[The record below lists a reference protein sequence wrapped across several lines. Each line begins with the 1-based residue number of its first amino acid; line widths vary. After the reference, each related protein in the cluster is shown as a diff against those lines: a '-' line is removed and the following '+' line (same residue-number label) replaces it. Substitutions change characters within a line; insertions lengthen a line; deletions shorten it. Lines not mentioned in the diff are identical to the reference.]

1 MKPLLAIASG
11 CLVLTSPAFA
21 AESAQLDE
29 INVTATRTARTVDET
44 LAPVEVITRPEIERS
59 QAINLIDLLAGRPGI
74 DLVSRG
80 GYGSVSSLFLRGT
93 KSEHL
98 LVLIDGVRIGSVSS
112 GGPSLHTL
120 PLSQIERIE
129 IVRGPRSSLYGADAV
144 GGVIQI
150 FTRKG
155 ETGIHPSASITVG
168 SNNTKDIS
176 ASLSAGTKQTRYHLG
191 LAYLET
197 DGISA
202 IKDNNPD
209 DDGYSNRSLNASLGH
224 TFSGGQQVDLQ
235 FLRTQGSVEYDDSF
249 DITGRYENDFVQQ
262 VANAKL
268 SFTPLE
274 SWDVIL
280 TLGESRDE
288 TDDLVYGE
296 INTRRKQASWQND
309 LNLTQ
314 NQILTAGIDLLRD
327 SVSGS
332 LTYAE
337 DTRDNQAIF
346 TQYQGAFG
354 QLNLTAG
361 LRHDD
366 NEAFGNHTTGNLSL
380 GHAITSQ
387 VRGILSY
394 GTAFR
399 APSFNDLYYPG
410 FSNPELQPEESTSYE
425 LGFTGDP
432 GWGSWE
438 LRAFRT
444 EIDNMIQYNPNA
456 GKPENIAAARIDGL
470 ETRIDTRLLDW
481 DLSTSLTL
489 LDPRDES
496 TDQVLQRR
504 ARKTLRIDADRTFGK
519 TGLGLSFIAQG
530 SREDLD
536 YSTWPATSVTLSGYG
551 LVDLRASRQ
560 LSSDWVLR
568 GQIKNLFDKEY
579 ETVYNYNTLGRELF
593 ISIAYLPGT

>member
-1 MKPLLAIASG
+1 
-11 CLVLTSPAFA
+11 
-21 AESAQLDE
+21 
-29 INVTATRTARTVDET
+29 
-44 LAPVEVITRPEIERS
+44 
-59 QAINLIDLLAGRPGI
+59 
-74 DLVSRG
+74 
-80 GYGSVSSLFLRGT
+80 
-93 KSEHL
+93 
-98 LVLIDGVRIGSVSS
+98 
-112 GGPSLHTL
+112 
-120 PLSQIERIE
+120 
-129 IVRGPRSSLYGADAV
+129 
-144 GGVIQI
+144 
-150 FTRKG
+150 
-155 ETGIHPSASITVG
+155 
-168 SNNTKDIS
+168 
-176 ASLSAGTKQTRYHLG
+176 
-191 LAYLET
+191 
-197 DGISA
+197 
-202 IKDNNPD
+202 
-209 DDGYSNRSLNASLGH
+209 
-224 TFSGGQQVDLQ
+224 
-235 FLRTQGSVEYDDSF
+235 
-249 DITGRYENDFVQQ
+249 
-262 VANAKL
+262 
-268 SFTPLE
+268 FTPLE
-274 SWDVIL
+274 SWDVTL

-309 LNLTQ
+309 LILAR
-314 NQILTAGIDLLRD
+314 NQILTAGIDLLQD

-337 DTRDNQAIF
+337 DTRDNLAIF

-380 GHAITSQ
+380 GYTITPR

-470 ETRIDTRLLDW
+470 ETRIGTRLLDW

-489 LDPRDES
+489 LDPRDQS
-496 TDQVLQRR
+496 TGEVLQRR
-504 ARKTLRIDADRTFGK
+504 ARKTLRIDVDRSFGK
-519 TGLGLSFIAQG
+519 TGLGLSFIAQD

-536 YSTWPATSVTLSGYG
+536 YSTWPATPVTLGGYG
-551 LVDLRASRQ
+551 LADLRASQQ

-579 ETVYNYNTLGRELF
+579 ETVYSYNTLGRELF
-593 ISIAYLPGT
+593 ISLTYAPGT